1 MDRDRYEKYIQ
12 AVLEEVPEAEAETLF
27 ESFRRFEEEYY
38 IPPRDAIRTVIRTA
52 KALTD
57 EEPKKFKDLVEG
69 KDYILLD
76 GEEMESLLREEREGR
91 LQDDAVEPEWD
102 DTKRKEEIIKWFME
116 RMENVPYGSY
126 MDVKIALSYE
136 KDGVFYDV

>member
-1 MDRDRYEKYIQ
+1 M
-12 AVLEEVPEAEAETLF
+12 
-27 ESFRRFEEEYY
+27 
-38 IPPRDAIRTVIRTA
+38 
-52 KALTD
+52 

>member
-1 MDRDRYEKYIQ
+1 MK
-12 AVLEEVPEAEAETLF
+12 LNM
-27 ESFRRFEEEYY
+27 
-38 IPPRDAIRTVIRTA
+38 
-52 KALTD
+52 
-57 EEPKKFKDLVEG
+57 EEPNKFEDLVEG

-76 GEEMESLLREEREGR
+76 GEEMESLLRAEREGR
-91 LQDDAVEPEWD
+91 PIDETPVEPDWD

-116 RMENVPYGSY
+116 RMENVPDGTY

>member
-1 MDRDRYEKYIQ
+1 M
-12 AVLEEVPEAEAETLF
+12 
-27 ESFRRFEEEYY
+27 
-38 IPPRDAIRTVIRTA
+38 
-52 KALTD
+52 
-57 EEPKKFKDLVEG
+57 EEPNKFEDLVEG

-76 GEEMESLLREEREGR
+76 GEEMESLLHAEREGR
-91 LQDDAVEPEWD
+91 HQDDNPVEPDWD

-116 RMENVPYGSY
+116 RMENVPDGSY

>member
-1 MDRDRYEKYIQ
+1 MNTKQSYKPKFLGKLNDKLNMTTSVDLKG
-12 AVLEEVPEAEAETLF
+12 V
-27 ESFRRFEEEYY
+27 
-38 IPPRDAIRTVIRTA
+38 
-52 KALTD
+52 KALT
-57 EEPKKFKDLVEG
+57 EEAK
-69 KDYILLD
+69 
-76 GEEMESLLREEREGR
+76 REGR
-91 LQDDAVEPEWD
+91 NQDDAVEPEWD

>member
-1 MDRDRYEKYIQ
+1 MK
-12 AVLEEVPEAEAETLF
+12 LNM
-27 ESFRRFEEEYY
+27 
-38 IPPRDAIRTVIRTA
+38 
-52 KALTD
+52 
-57 EEPKKFKDLVEG
+57 EEPNKFEDLVEG

-76 GEEMESLLREEREGR
+76 GEEMESLLRAEREGR
-91 LQDDAVEPEWD
+91 PIDETPVEPDWD

-116 RMENVPYGSY
+116 RMENVPDGSY